1 MDKSET
7 KKGLDTF
14 DNVVVLMLENRS
26 FDNLLGYL
34 YDPKYNKDGKG
45 VLPKGKSFE
54 GLQGKEHSNP
64 VPPHSPGAEEH
75 PNIAAHPVPD
85 GDYHQPYPDP
95 GEVYQH
101 VNTQLFNHID
111 DANKDVEACN
121 MSAPYNLPQPS
132 PPAAPNM
139 TGFIKDYINTLHAIK
154 CKCS

>member
-1 MDKSET
+1 MDKAET

-64 VPPHSPGAEEH
+64 VPPHAPGAEEH
-75 PNIAAHPVPD
+75 LEIAAHPVPD
-85 GDYHQPYPDP
+85 ACEGSRTPPVKTRAD
-95 GEVYQH
+95 GEPRPRPSGNPQAGSRH
-101 VNTQLFNHID
+101 S
-111 DANKDVEACN
+111 EAPL
-121 MSAPYNLPQPS
+121 SIGGTGPS
-132 PPAAPNM
+132 VA
-139 TGFIKDYINTLHAIK
+139 DRRR
-154 CKCS
+154 